1 MGMSGKKTINIRA
14 NFDNNFTEKSRKRS
28 FSTRIS
34 YQDNEIQWMLIIN
47 RNIAWENAIL
57 NFCFLRWNVL
67 LQA

>member
-14 NFDNNFTEKSRKRS
+14 NFDITVKSRKRS